1 MALCSTL
8 GANTIASGRTYAP
21 KENRERKP
29 RKCTVMSDRRAKPSP
44 RNGNRLPVGAHRANT
59 GGKKGRSGRIPNAT
73 RLQCQ
78 DAVLSTGL
86 PKMVRYLKAKGKGPD
101 DPGWRWCM
109 ERLMDRGFGK
119 VPRAVEEDGGE
130 TIRIKLERAKA
141 LRDRMLRRL
150 ARIDSRS

>member
-1 MALCSTL
+1 MPV
-8 GANTIASGRTYAP
+8 GAYAP

-29 RKCTVMSDRRAKPSP
+29 RKCTVMSNRRAKPSP

-109 ERLMDRGFGK
+109 ERLLDRGFGK
-119 VPRAVEEDGGE
+119 VPRAVEEDAQGE

-141 LRDRMLRRL
+141 ARATILRTLV
-150 ARIDSRS
+150 RIASRG